1 MSDRVTGHCLCGAV
15 KVSGEISREIS
26 ACYCEMC
33 TRWSGGIQMG
43 IEAREENVTVSGPI
57 ARFRSSEMSDRLWC
71 ATCGSAIGLYNLL
84 GDDAGLYEFVPG
96 LFENAGGATLT
107 RIVYADCGAEA
118 YALASAADRVSKAEY
133 EAGTFHVE

>member
-1 MSDRVTGHCLCGAV
+1 MTRVSGQCLCGAARV
-15 KVSGEISREIS
+15 TGEIGDTIS

-57 ARFRSSEMSDRLWC
+57 ARFRSSEMSERLWC
-71 ATCGSAIGLYNLL
+71 KTCGSAIGLYNLI
-84 GDDAGLYEFVPG
+84 GEDAGLYEFVPG
-96 LFENAGGATLT
+96 LFPNAGGARLT

-118 YALASAADRVSKAEY
+118 YQLASDAKRVSKAEY
-133 EAGTFHVE
+133 EAEAFHVE